1 MAYRLLLRRD
11 AIRWLRERRAQ
22 LYVEMLTE
30 AYAER
35 YYVTF
40 ATSSDSAREL
50 MRESF
55 AATDARLPPLERAR
69 LGASGSAFASHK
81 VHGLYDLLF
90 AEAWPVTVNPARF
103 RSDEARMQV
112 MVRIAGI
119 LGDLEAVRRELG
131 ADQIPPKTGPPGGNT
146 G

>member
-1 MAYRLLLRRD
+1 MRFGGCGSGAPSYTWTCSRRL
-11 AIRWLRERRAQ
+11 
-22 LYVEMLTE
+22 
-30 AYAER
+30 YAER

-112 MVRIAGI
+112 MARIAGI
-119 LGDLEAVRRELG
+119 LGDLEMAIRRELG
-131 ADQIPPKTGPPGGNT
+131 ADQIPPKTRPPGDNT

>member
-1 MAYRLLLRRD
+1 
-11 AIRWLRERRAQ
+11 
-22 LYVEMLTE
+22 MLTQ

-55 AATDARLPPLERAR
+55 AATDTRLPPVERAR

-81 VHGLYDLLF
+81 VRGLYDLLF
-90 AEAWPVTVNPARF
+90 AEAGPVTVNPARF
-103 RSDEARMQV
+103 RSDETRIQV
-112 MVRIAGI
+112 MARAARI
-119 LGDLEAVRRELG
+119 LDDLEAAICRELG
-131 ADQIPPKTGPPGGNT
+131 ADRIPLKTAPPDT
-146 G
+146 STA

>member
-1 MAYRLLLRRD
+1 
-11 AIRWLRERRAQ
+11 
-22 LYVEMLTE
+22 MLAE

-40 ATSSDSAREL
+40 ATASDSAREL

-55 AATDARLPPLERAR
+55 AATYTRLPPLERAR
-69 LGASGSAFASHK
+69 LAASGSAFASHK
-81 VHGLYDLLF
+81 VSGLYHLLF
-90 AEAWPVTVNPARF
+90 AEVGPVTVNPARF

-112 MVRIAGI
+112 MARIAGI
-119 LGDLEAVRRELG
+119 LGELEAAIRREVG
-131 ADQIPPKTGPPGGNT
+131 ADQIPPKTGSPGDNT